1 MNEFFLSL
9 FERIGFSDD
18 RAAIIGKIA
27 LLLIIF
33 LISFLA
39 NLVAKRV
46 IVRLIHGI
54 VRKTRAVW
62 DDIIMERGVL
72 TKLSHLAP
80 ALIVYFLIRIPFP
93 ENDVVIDIIQRL
105 AIAYIIGVVA
115 LTLSSLL
122 NAVLDIY
129 NTHEISKSRPIK
141 GYIQVIK
148 IAVIIIGLI
157 LMVTTILDKSPA
169 GILGGIGALSAVLM
183 LVFKDSIL
191 GLVAS
196 IQLSANNMV
205 KIGDW
210 IEMPKYGAN
219 GDVIEITLQSVK
231 VRNWDKTITTI
242 PIYALVNDSF
252 KNWRGM
258 QESGGRRIKRS
269 VNIDM
274 RSISFCNQE
283 MIERFKRIG
292 YLKEYLDRK
301 LEDIE
306 KYNREMQIQP
316 NDMINGRR
324 LTNIGTFRAYL
335 ISYLQRHPKIHK
347 DMTFLVRQLPPG
359 RDGLPIELYVFSS
372 DQAWADY
379 EAIQADIFDHI
390 LAVLPVFDL
399 KVYQEPSGWDL
410 QQIAETNLHAA
421 KR

>member
-9 FERIGFSDD
+9 FERIGFSQE
-18 RAAIIGKIA
+18 RAVIVAKIA
-27 LLLIIF
+27 VLLIIF
-33 LISFLA
+33 IISFLA

-62 DDIIMERGVL
+62 DDIIMDRGVL

-105 AIAYIIGVVA
+105 AIAYIIGIVA

-129 NTHEISKSRPIK
+129 NTYEVSKSRPIK

-210 IEMPKYGAN
+210 IEMPKYEAN

-316 NDMINGRR
+316 DDMINGRR
-324 LTNIGTFRAYL
+324 LTNIGTFRGYL

-359 RDGLPIELYVFSS
+359 RDGLPIEIYVFSS

-390 LAVLPVFDL
+390 LAVLPIFGL
-399 KVYQEPSGWDL
+399 RVYQEPSGWDL
-410 QQIAETNLHAA
+410 QQIAETNLLAS

>member
-274 RSISFCNQE
+274 RSISFCTQE
-283 MIERFKRIG
+283 MIERFSKIG
-292 YLKEYLDRK
+292 YLKEYLEKK
-301 LEDIE
+301 LEEIE
-306 KYNREMQIQP
+306 KYNTEMHIEP
-316 NDMINGRR
+316 DDMINGRR

-335 ISYLQRHPKIHK
+335 INYLQRHPKIHK
-347 DMTFLVRQLPPG
+347 DMTFLVRQLPPA
-359 RDGLPIELYVFSS
+359 RDGLPIEIYVFSS